1 MLTKDILLYETGSG
15 GDFAIISNDI
25 VLGDVLYQQF
35 YLAMFGGNLMAST
48 KQEYLENEERFDYWG
63 NSLVWPTNK
72 ARQFNSETERV
83 LQKAV
88 INSSGRMEIIKAVKS
103 DLAYLE
109 SMINFDVE
117 VSLESLNRVSILIT
131 FTGKTNQQDKSLQFV
146 FDSSKNELIIEQVV

>member
-15 GDFAIISNDI
+15 GDFTIISNDL
-25 VLGDVLYQQF
+25 VLGDVLCQQF
-35 YLAMFGGNLMAST
+35 YLAMFGGNLIAST
-48 KQEYLENEERFDYWG
+48 KQEYLENEERFDYWA

-83 LQKAV
+83 LQEV
-88 INSSGRMEIIKAVKS
+88 VLNSSGRMKIIQAVKT

-109 SMINFDVE
+109 TMINFDVE
-117 VSLESLNRVSILIT
+117 VSLESLNRISILIT

-146 FDSSKNELIIEQVV
+146 FDSSKNELIIEQVI